1 MIIFC
6 TSKHMNW
13 FLNSEDGL
21 SDQIISSGTSL
32 SGRMVAIQRLYEDA
46 SRKLILTF
54 VLSTKNKCFRVSIML
69 HCTCEQINTFSGPQ
83 FTHCFILQFTL
94 IYHSIVNLQYSFFG
108 VIYICL
114 KFCSLNNLCILVFFN
129 LTKSFLKPFNH
140 LTNLTIFSDYGT

>member
-1 MIIFC
+1 MYQQAHELVFKFRRWSVWPNYLFWHVFIW
-6 TSKHMNW
+6 KN
-13 FLNSEDGL
+13 
-21 SDQIISSGTSL
+21 
-32 SGRMVAIQRLYEDA
+32 MVAIQRLYEDA